1 MLTQKRILSTALG
14 LMLIIA
20 MAFNFV
26 SCSIEVQAADLM
38 DGVEAKTPTGKQPDE
53 AFTASYADFSLEL
66 FKKSITEGKN
76 SLISP
81 LSVMLALA
89 MTANGADTQ
98 TKTEMETLLGGGISL
113 EDLNEY
119 LYSYVNSLP
128 SAEKYKLGIANS
140 IWFRDDEDALTV
152 DKDFLQI
159 NADYYNA
166 SAYKSPFDAQTVKD
180 INNWVKDKTE
190 GMIDNIV
197 DRIDADTIMYL
208 INALVFD
215 AEWATIYEK
224 DNITD
229 GTFTAYNGKERSV
242 EMMSSVEER
251 YIDDGKAT
259 GFIKYYKDSKY
270 AFVAL
275 LPNYNITL
283 DEYIDTLTG
292 EGFVSSVKNAEKVS
306 VETETPKFSY
316 SYTVTMNDALKQLGM
331 PTAFN
336 SKLADFSKLGS
347 SPYGNIYI
355 GEVLHKTFISVDERG
370 TKAGAVTKV
379 EMKFESCPMYDYT
392 VTLDRPFVYAII
404 DTSTNLPIFMGTV
417 TDING

>member
-1 MLTQKRILSTALG
+1 MLNKKRMLSAALG

-20 MAFNFV
+20 MAFNLAG
-26 SCSIEVQAADLM
+26 CSIEVQAADLM
-38 DGVEAKTPTGKQPDE
+38 DGVEAKTPTGRQPDE
-53 AFTASYADFSLEL
+53 AFTASYADFSMEL
-66 FKKSITEGKN
+66 FKKTITEGKN

-98 TKTEMETLLGGGISL
+98 TKAEMETLLGGGISL
-113 EDLNEY
+113 ENLNEY
-119 LYSYVNSLP
+119 LYYYVNSLP
-128 SAEKYKLGIANS
+128 SDKKYKLGIANS
-140 IWFRDDEDALTV
+140 IWFRDDEDTLAV
-152 DKDFLQI
+152 EVDFLQI

-180 INNWVKDKTE
+180 INNWVKDKTD
-190 GMIDNIV
+190 GMIDSIV
-197 DRIDADTIMYL
+197 DRIDADTVMYL

-224 DNITD
+224 NNITD
-229 GTFTAYNGKERSV
+229 GTFTAYDGKKRTV

-259 GFIKYYKDSKY
+259 GFIKYYKDGKY

-275 LPNYNITL
+275 LPNVDITL

-292 EGFVSSVKNAEKVS
+292 EGFVTAVKNAEKVS
-306 VETETPKFSY
+306 VEAKTPKFNY
-316 SYTVTMNDALKQLGM
+316 AYTVTMNDALKALGM

-336 SKLADFSKLGS
+336 SGTADFSKLAS

-379 EMKFESCPMYDYT
+379 EMKLKSCPMYDYT

-404 DTSTNLPIFMGTV
+404 DTSTNLPVFMGTV
-417 TDING
+417 TDIE